1 MSICLILCMASLL
14 TGAAN
19 PPAETLGQRWG
30 SLLRGQV
37 AHETA
42 WGLYGGMAYDGFD
55 LGLGQVSISH
65 LYDYEQVWLHPA
77 PAGLGV
83 RFEGTLGG
91 AWGSDFS
98 GARLMTSAGFL
109 AVQGFQRK
117 LPGDARFYVEGGVG
131 LIYTDFQRDGQ
142 GLRVNFNPVAGIG
155 WRWPRSYL
163 TLRLH
168 HISNGG
174 LHHENHGI
182 NSVVLGWGRY
192 LAGPR
197 GVR

>member
-1 MSICLILCMASLL
+1 MLCAAALLSGGADPERESL
-14 TGAAN
+14 GRHWRN
-19 PPAETLGQRWG
+19 
-30 SLLRGQV
+30 LLCGRV

-42 WGLYGGMAYDGFD
+42 WGLYGGTAYDWAD
-55 LGLGQVSISH
+55 LDFGLMSVSH
-65 LYDYEQVWLHPA
+65 LYDYEDVWLHAA

-83 RFEGTLGG
+83 RLEGTLG
-91 AWGSDFS
+91 AAAGSDFS
-98 GARLMTSAGFL
+98 GARLMASGGFL
-109 AVQGFQRK
+109 AVYELQRES
-117 LPGDARFYVEGGVG
+117 PGNLRFYVEGGVG
-131 LIYTDFQRDGQ
+131 LIYTDFQREGQ

-174 LHHENHGI
+174 LDHENRGI

-192 LAGPR
+192 LADGR
-197 GVR
+197 GVD